1 MTTKKNI
8 KNIKFE
14 EALALL
20 EENVKK
26 LESGTLPLE
35 ESLDVFKEG
44 VELSKVCF
52 TKLNS
57 VKQEV
62 QKIVPQNDGEF
73 VLTSFGVED

>member
-1 MTTKKNI
+1 M